1 MRLAGDLAEVALSDF
16 LQIQAVGR
24 KTCAVKIVGSTT
36 SGTIYLERGRAVHA
50 VCGGLDGE
58 DAFVVLIAQANGYFQ
73 ADRDVATPR
82 YTLDEPLDRLLLIAQ
97 MRIEAGTVPAAPRPV
112 APLVPLAPT
121 AQIAPLAPLALT
133 APTPTGTARTLQAVA
148 ERKPRAPRLS
158 TRAIPFSV
166 GAFLVL
172 LGGAAVALWHSFS
185 GASAV
190 DGRAGATA
198 GVVSGA
204 AHAAGTTAALE
215 ASELTGDADRPPTF
229 RAGTAPPSPDPN
241 FALQPTIVCRV
252 LVGIDGSVEDA
263 AVYRSRVELE
273 RFEEAAL
280 AAVRDYRF
288 EPAQRAGRAVRAWTN
303 VAVRFDP

>member
-58 DAFVVLIAQANGYFQ
+58 EAFVVLIAQANGYFQ
-73 ADRDVATPR
+73 ADRDVSTPR
-82 YTLDEPLDRLLLIAQ
+82 YSLDEPLDRLLLIAQ

-112 APLVPLAPT
+112 APLVPVVPIVPVAQAAPT
-121 AQIAPLAPLALT
+121 ASPAPARALH
-133 APTPTGTARTLQAVA
+133 AVP
-148 ERKPRAPRLS
+148 ERKPHAQRLS
-158 TRAIPFSV
+158 TRAMSFSV
-166 GAFLVL
+166 GALLVL
-172 LGGAAVALWHSFS
+172 LGGAAVALWHSFGGT
-185 GASAV
+185 GAV
-190 DGRAGATA
+190 EGRVGGSPGAI
-198 GVVSGA
+198 SGA
-204 AHAAGTTAALE
+204 AHAAGAIHAFE
-215 ASELTGDADRPPTF
+215 ASELTQEGDRPPSL
-229 RAGTAPPSPDPN
+229 RVGIAPPSPDPN

-252 LVGIDGSVEDA
+252 LVGTDGSVEDA

-273 RFEEAAL
+273 RFEEVAL

-288 EPAQRAGRAVRAWTN
+288 EPAQRATRPVRAWTN
-303 VAVRFDP
+303 VPVRFDP